1 MATMTEQTRTAVWGT
16 LCDLEWNK
24 RYYAAMTDKYKR
36 THLSVRFAILSG
48 IVAEGFILYFVREYD
63 WLFPVGLA
71 LGLILALGTIWDALS
86 DYAQNAANLQNAE
99 FTCDSLLQEV
109 EELWRA
115 IETGRMGSDDAES
128 ALQSIKRR
136 WAAST
141 ERARVRTNHRIN
153 NKAYD
158 DANEDISDYSPRQVP
173 GPERPPGPQPP
184 PPQPTP
190 PPPEGQP
197 DPHRANPAQT
207 CQTVVPAANV

>member
-24 RYYAAMTDKYKR
+24 RYYAAMADKYKR

-48 IVAEGFILYFVREYD
+48 IVAEGFILYFVREYE
-63 WLFPVGLA
+63 WLFLVGLA
-71 LGLILALGTIWDALS
+71 LGLLLALGTIWDALS

-109 EELWRA
+109 EELWRT
-115 IETGRMGSDDAES
+115 IETGRMDPDDAES

-141 ERARVRTNHRIN
+141 ERARVRTDQRIN

-158 DANEDISDYSPRQVP
+158 DANGYEISMRFTNSTPRQVP
-173 GPERPPGPQPP
+173 GPERPPRPQPP
-184 PPQPTP
+184 PPKPTP
-190 PPPEGQP
+190 PPRESEPDRRPVNQP
-197 DPHRANPAQT
+197 KPAIQ
-207 CQTVVPAANV
+207 

>member
-24 RYYAAMTDKYKR
+24 RYYAAMADKYKR
-36 THLSVRFAILSG
+36 THLSVRFPILSG
-48 IVAEGFILYFVREYD
+48 IVAEGFILYFVREHI
-63 WLFPVGLA
+63 GL
-71 LGLILALGTIWDALS
+71 LLALGTIWDALS

-115 IETGRMGSDDAES
+115 IESGRMELDDAES

-141 ERARVRTNHRIN
+141 ERARVRTDQRIN

-158 DANEDISDYSPRQVP
+158 DANEDYEIGMRFSDSSPRQAP
-173 GPERPPGPQPP
+173 GPERPPRPQPP
-184 PPQPTP
+184 PPRPTP
-190 PPPEGQP
+190 SPRENEPNRHPVNPP
-197 DPHRANPAQT
+197 RPARQ
-207 CQTVVPAANV
+207 